1 MTNEQDALNIQ
12 IRAQV
17 RRITAAEMSGLR
29 GEPMIALKRRL
40 RELKERYK
48 ALTGGAA

>member
-1 MTNEQDALNIQ
+1 MTITLQIDAKNIE

-29 GEPMIALKRRL
+29 GEAMVTLKRRL
-40 RELKERYK
+40 RELKDEYK
-48 ALTGGAA
+48 ALTGR